1 MIEKMAYVSV
11 TGPKEEFDRITD
23 EYLSRYEIQLE
34 NALLMADSSNDLS
47 PFSESNSYKAPLD
60 EAQKLCALLKE
71 DKTDAKN
78 APLPLISSEDAIS
91 LVNSCSAELSQIEE
105 EISSCEKKAQEI
117 KKKIA
122 EVAPFEGLGYDLK
135 EIFSFKHIAHRFG
148 RMTKGAYQDYKNT
161 VSKESTSYFI
171 EGSADDKYVWGAY
184 FAPVADIDKVDAA
197 FAYFHFERVRLSH
210 DYSGTPKNI
219 VETLSGELSALEGR
233 ISEAEKKR
241 SDLLSSKKD
250 ALFSAKEK
258 LSDMSANFEAHSYAA
273 LVGEGSLF
281 MLSGWMS
288 LKDSDKL
295 AALIKENEPDVDIFV
310 NKKPLESGMNPPTKI
325 KNKGPLKPFEMY
337 TKMYGLPS
345 YGEFDPTW
353 LVGITDSIIFGAM
366 FGDLGQGLVLLIGG
380 AALYFV
386 KKSHPKLPGIISCA
400 GFFSAIFG
408 LMYGSFFGFEDLIPA
423 LWLKPKEAMV
433 TLNFIGRINTVFA
446 VAVAAGMFLTIILML
461 LNVYN
466 GIKQKDFSSC
476 LFGSNGIAGVVFY
489 GFIVLIVLLYMTDH
503 KLPATIIIIL
513 MVVIPLLV
521 IGLNGPLVN
530 LMNKKKPIEG
540 GIGMFCLETF
550 FDLFE
555 ICLTFFSNTLS
566 YVRIG
571 AFAVSHAAMMEVVL
585 QLTGF
590 SDGGSGSIIGLIFGN
605 IVVIGFEGLIVGIQ
619 VLRLEYYEIF
629 SKFYKGTGREFK
641 PFFKRR
647 TV

>member
-1 MIEKMAYVSV
+1 MIEKMAFVSV
-11 TGPKEEFDRITD
+11 TGPKTEFDRIID

-34 NALLMADSSNDLS
+34 NTLLMADSSNDLS
-47 PFSESNSYKAPLD
+47 PFSESNSYKAPL
-60 EAQKLCALLKE
+60 ETAGQLCALLE
-71 DKTDAKN
+71 DEAGTKKPSGVSLSADEAV
-78 APLPLISSEDAIS
+78 A
-91 LVNSCSAELSQIEE
+91 LVNSCAQELSQLEE
-105 EISSCEKKAQEI
+105 EITSCEKNIEDI
-117 KKKIA
+117 KKRIS
-122 EVAPFEGLGYDLK
+122 EVSPFIGLNYDLK
-135 EIFSFKHIAHRFG
+135 EIFGFKHIAHRFG
-148 RMTKGAYQDYKNT
+148 RMTKGAYQDYKNN
-161 VSKESTSYFI
+161 VSGESTSYFI
-171 EGSADDKYVWGAY
+171 EGTSDDKYVWGVY
-184 FAPVADIDKVDAA
+184 FAPIADIDKVDAA

-210 DYSGTPKNI
+210 DYSGTPKM
-219 VETLSGELSALEGR
+219 VTEELNKKLTKLEERVSA
-233 ISEAEKKR
+233 AEEKR
-241 SDLLSSKKD
+241 AGLLSSKTD
-250 ALFSAKEK
+250 VLFAAKEK
-258 LSDMSANFEAHSYAA
+258 LADMSANFDAHNYAA
-273 LVGEGSLF
+273 LVGEGNLF
-281 MLSGWMS
+281 MLSGWMA

-295 AALIKENEPDVDIFV
+295 AAQIKANEPEVDVFV

-325 KNKGPLKPFEMY
+325 KNKGPAKPFEMY
-337 TKMYGLPS
+337 TKMYGLPA

-353 LVGITDSIIFGAM
+353 LVGITYSIIFGAM

-380 AALYFV
+380 ALLYFV
-386 KKSHPKLPGIISCA
+386 KRSHPKLPGIISCA

-408 LMYGSFFGFEDLIPA
+408 LIYGSFFGFEDIIPA

-466 GIKQKDFSSC
+466 GFKQKDFSNC

-503 KLPATIIIIL
+503 KLPATIIIVL
-513 MVVIPLLV
+513 LVVIPLLV
-521 IGLNGPLVN
+521 IGLNEPLVN

-585 QLTGF
+585 QLTGYA
-590 SDGGSGSIIGLIFGN
+590 DGGSGSIIGLIFGN